1 VWRERRFASKAA
13 EAEEGLSIGYLSIVM
28 STIRRIARSSLFVS
42 EPDPRMFG
50 NSRNEPELPG
60 WTNKNWLKSRFHF
73 SFAEWR
79 DGPSR
84 YGALRVLNDDL
95 VQPRRG
101 FGTHR
106 HSDMEI
112 VTLVVTGELSH
123 ADSMGSG
130 ETLGRGSIQYMSAGE
145 GVNHSEQNAG
155 AVPVRF
161 IQSWVVPRTRGAE
174 PVYGSLPDSEARRA
188 ARHNKWEHIGKEGS
202 QFVFVLFFTRFRSG
216 RPEGQGWGSDW
227 HRRGLQLSS
236 GRV

>member
-1 VWRERRFASKAA
+1 
-13 EAEEGLSIGYLSIVM
+13 M

-50 NSRNEPELPG
+50 NSRNEPDLPG

-101 FGTHR
+101 FGTHG

-161 IQSWVVPRTRGAE
+161 IQSWVVPRTRGAQ
-174 PVYGSLPDSEARRA
+174 PVYGSLPDSEARRT
-188 ARHNKWEHIGKEGS
+188 ARHNKWEHIGKEN
-202 QFVFVLFFTRFRSG
+202 Q
-216 RPEGQGWGSDW
+216 
-227 HRRGLQLSS
+227 
-236 GRV
+236 